1 VAIDTNRDGQITFH
15 DPIRQLYLSLTSTK
29 GEAMSFFSAFAA
41 SFGSMLLIAALIAS
55 WLLRSS
61 GAPLVAKIV
70 VPALI
75 VALAC
80 ATPYQVNAML
90 GFPISAP
97 LATLPARAELIA
109 FVTRDDDARVDLW
122 LRQGGA
128 PPRAYETTLNDKLK
142 QSLRNAQSKL
152 GHGGRVMLVK
162 TQSGTERTGVTEQRA
177 SDEPGYELDD
187 SAFSLPQK
195 DSQNRHHR

>member
-1 VAIDTNRDGQITFH
+1 
-15 DPIRQLYLSLTSTK
+15 
-29 GEAMSFFSAFAA
+29 MSFFSAFAT
-41 SFGSMLLIAALIAS
+41 SFGSMLLLGALIAS

-61 GAPLVAKIV
+61 AAPLVAKIA

-80 ATPYQVNAML
+80 ATPYQVNSML

-97 LATLPARAELIA
+97 LATLPARAELVA
-109 FVTRDDDARVDLW
+109 FVAQDNDARVDLW

-128 PPRAYETTLNDKLK
+128 PPRAYETTLNDGLK
-142 QSLRNAQSKL
+142 QTLRDAQSKL

-162 TQSGTERTGVTEQRA
+162 TRPGTKRTGVTEHRA
-177 SDEPGYELDD
+177 SEEAGYELDD
-187 SAFSLPQK
+187 SAFPLPQK
-195 DSQNRHHR
+195 G